1 MNLIFCADRTREN
14 SNPAHDHQEIFK
26 QRGTG
31 KWRQAAIV
39 SWMVSL

>member
-1 MNLIFCADRTREN
+1 MNLIFCADPTRQ
-14 SNPAHDHQEIFK
+14 AHDHQEIFK
-26 QRGTG
+26 QRATG

>member
-14 SNPAHDHQEIFK
+14 STSAHHHQEIFK
-26 QRGTG
+26 QRAAG